1 MLQIW
6 AYGAIAGLTIF
17 LVLLIAIIY
26 LTYSACRRAKLR
38 QKSPQIY
45 NTYGSYSS
53 QRSTTTKQH
62 QRRTGSCSGSNVG
75 VGLVVNGN
83 NTCGSSYYGTGG
95 QGLPPY
101 YSTAPAPSIHSHHSI
116 PPAPSSSSH
125 ASHSRSHSTATAPR
139 FPSLQSRT
147 PSARSGFSFPD
158 RYDSN
163 EGFVWLPNYCCYLYF
178 PSLCFLFSF
187 CILV

>member
-1 MLQIW
+1 MFDHNFIIFVLQIW
-6 AYGAIAGLTIF
+6 AYGAIAGLTVF

-26 LTYSACRRAKLR
+26 LTYSACRRAKMR
-38 QKSPQIY
+38 RKTPQLY

-53 QRSTTTKQH
+53 QRSNMKH
-62 QRRTGSCSGSNVG
+62 RRTGSTSGSNVG

-83 NTCGSSYYGTGG
+83 GGSSYYGTGG

-101 YSTAPAPSIHSHHSI
+101 YSTAPTPSAHSQSV
-116 PPAPSSSSH
+116 PS
-125 ASHSRSHSTATAPR
+125 AAHSRSHSTTTAPR

-163 EGFVWLPNYCCYLYF
+163 EGFV
-178 PSLCFLFSF
+178 
-187 CILV
+187 

>member
-1 MLQIW
+1 MQNFIRKVFFPLLQIW
-6 AYGAIAGLTIF
+6 AYGAIAGLTVF

-26 LTYSACRRAKLR
+26 LTYSACRRAKMR
-38 QKSPQIY
+38 HKSPQQQQSTY

-53 QRSTTTKQH
+53 QRSTAK
-62 QRRTGSCSGSNVG
+62 QRRAGSTSGSNVG

-83 NTCGSSYYGTGG
+83 NSGGSSYYGTGG

-101 YSTAPAPSIHSHHSI
+101 YSTTPAPASLHSHSV
-116 PPAPSSSSH
+116 PSTS
-125 ASHSRSHSTATAPR
+125 AHSRSHSTATAPR
-139 FPSLQSRT
+139 YPPSMQSRT

-163 EGFVWLPNYCCYLYF
+163 DGFV
-178 PSLCFLFSF
+178 
-187 CILV
+187 